1 MPFEFKEQDSLTG
14 AVLAAAPELLDPN
27 FHQTLVFIAEHGA
40 KGALGFVMN
49 RPLDKK
55 LGEVSASP
63 DLPDALRDIPVL
75 QGGPVKPTGLLLA
88 RFQRGHSDEEL
99 RCEILADPQELNES
113 AKPGSWVRA
122 FAGHSG
128 WDAGQLESELGERA
142 WNVCLPHIAML
153 EEPGAPALW
162 HAFVSADQRW
172 RKLRPLLP
180 KNKELN

>member
-1 MPFEFKEQDSLTG
+1 MAFELKEQDSLTG

-63 DLPDALRDIPVL
+63 DLPDALRDIPVF

-88 RFQRGHSDEEL
+88 RFQRGQSDEEL
-99 RCEILADPQELNES
+99 RCEILADPQELNE
-113 AKPGSWVRA
+113 P
-122 FAGHSG
+122 
-128 WDAGQLESELGERA
+128 
-142 WNVCLPHIAML
+142 
-153 EEPGAPALW
+153 
-162 HAFVSADQRW
+162 
-172 RKLRPLLP
+172 
-180 KNKELN
+180 